1 MLADLLFGLG
11 QLFLDPVAIALFFAA
26 LIGGMVFGAIP
37 GVNAL
42 TLAAILIPF
51 SAQLSPTLA
60 IMVFSVIYVSGVY
73 GGAVT
78 AILFNIP
85 GSPENAP
92 TCFDGY
98 PMTRKGLAGK
108 AIGAAVICS
117 AIGGTASA
125 IVMIVATP
133 GIASWAVRAFG
144 PPEIF
149 AFIMFGLS
157 VAATVGAKTLTK
169 GWLSIIAGLL
179 IATVGADPAE
189 GVPRFS
195 FGSYYLMAG
204 IGYVPLILGFFAITE
219 VFVQSRKLTTGI
231 HVPSKVGVN
240 FPKLIEL
247 WRIKLAVV
255 RSAVIGFLCGVL
267 PGVGAVLAA
276 FVSYNEAVRWSRHPQ
291 EFGTGKLEGVVASET
306 ANNAATGAAMIPLLA
321 LGLPGGALTAM
332 MLGVL
337 QLHGITPGPL
347 LFLTNKDLVW
357 VTFAAMLAANLC
369 ILVLGYL
376 ETRTVVHL
384 LRIPFR
390 YIGPWIL
397 LISTVGAYALRNLVL
412 DVWVMYLAGIAGYF
426 MRRGGYSI
434 PGLIL
439 GVILGRLGE
448 SAFVKTMQMFQYDAW
463 GFLERPI
470 AATLIALAVLT
481 AVVGALKFRPT
492 TSPSADAD
500 HAS

>member
-1 MLADLLFGLG
+1 MVENLLFGLG
-11 QLFLDPVAIALFFAA
+11 QLIFDPVAIALFFAA
-26 LIGGMVFGAIP
+26 LIGGMLFGAIP

-51 SAQLSPTLA
+51 SAYLSPTLG

-73 GGAVT
+73 GGAIT

-108 AIGAAVICS
+108 AIGAAVTCS
-117 AIGGTASA
+117 AIGGTASV
-125 IVMIVATP
+125 IVMITATP
-133 GIASWAVRAFG
+133 SIAGWAVRAFG

-149 AFIMFGLS
+149 AFILFGLS
-157 VAATVGAKTLTK
+157 VAATVGATTLLK
-169 GWLSIIAGLL
+169 GWLSIIMGLL

-204 IGYVPLILGFFAITE
+204 IGFVPLILGFFAVTE
-219 VFVQSRKLTTGI
+219 VFVQSRKLTQGI
-231 HVPSKVGVN
+231 HIPSVVGVD
-240 FPKLIEL
+240 FPKLIEF
-247 WRIKLAVV
+247 WRLKLAII

-276 FVSYNEAVRWSRHPQ
+276 FVSYNEAVRWSRQPQ

-347 LFLTNKDLVW
+347 LFLTNKDLIW
-357 VTFAAMLAANLC
+357 VTFGAMLMANLC

-376 ETRTVVHL
+376 ETKTVVHL

-397 LISTVGAYALRNLVL
+397 LISTVGAYALRNLML

-448 SAFVKTMQMFQYDAW
+448 SAFVKTMQMFQYDARV
-463 GFLERPI
+463 FLERPI
-470 AATLIALAVLT
+470 AASLIALAVLT
-481 AVVGALKFRPT
+481 VIVGAVRFRPT
-492 TSPSADAD
+492 MSSGQQ
-500 HAS
+500 

>member
-1 MLADLLFGLG
+1 MVENILFGFAQILFDPLAIV
-11 QLFLDPVAIALFFAA
+11 LFLAA
-26 LIGGMVFGAIP
+26 LIGGMLFGAIP

-51 SAQLSPTLA
+51 SAHLSPTLG

-108 AIGAAVICS
+108 AIGAAVTCS

-133 GIASWAVRAFG
+133 SIAGWAVRAFG

-149 AFIMFGLS
+149 AFILFGLS
-157 VAATVGAKTLTK
+157 IAATVGAKTLLK
-169 GWLSIIAGLL
+169 GWLSIILGLL
-179 IATVGADPAE
+179 IATVGSDPAE

-204 IGYVPLILGFFAITE
+204 IGFVPLILGFFAVTE
-219 VFVQSRKLTTGI
+219 VFVQSQKLTKGI
-231 HVPSKVGVN
+231 HIPAVVGVD
-240 FPKLIEL
+240 FPTLLEF
-247 WRIKLAVV
+247 WRLKLAIA

-276 FVSYNEAVRWSRHPQ
+276 FVSYNEAVRWSRQPQ
-291 EFGTGKLEGVVASET
+291 EFGHGKLEGVVASET
-306 ANNAATGAAMIPLLA
+306 ANNAATGGAMIPLLA

-347 LFLTNKDLVW
+347 LFLTNKELVW
-357 VTFAAMLAANLC
+357 VTFSAMLAANLC
-369 ILVLGYL
+369 IFVLGYL
-376 ETRTVVHL
+376 ETKTVVHL

-390 YIGPWIL
+390 YIGPFIL
-397 LISTVGAYALRNLVL
+397 LISTIGAYALRNLVL
-412 DVWVMYLAGIAGYF
+412 DVWVMYLAGIAGYY
-426 MRRGGYSI
+426 MRRSGYSI

-463 GFLERPI
+463 AFLDRPI
-470 AATLIALAVLT
+470 AAALIVLAVAT
-481 AVVGALKFRPT
+481 IIVGAVRFRPT
-492 TSPSADAD
+492 TGAA
-500 HAS
+500 HG